1 MKNGKAWVCS
11 KNTNFERVNNSC
23 YMKMGYLCGAQPSLI
38 LDASQIGHFHG
49 IMWEQHTLEVTDRG
63 FLSKDSLAF
72 LNHSSQLC
80 LFQPFT
86 NFLPSTGSI
95 SKYSIDLEI
104 IALSW
109 AFPLV
114 GQSCQVAQHWVFMRE
129 KIICSSELNKV
140 KSRWWLSIPYLLHQC
155 ALTVIPL
162 WTIGVFQSKL
172 LFQLDFDWRFSCWF
186 VRIKVLVKTGDIT
199 FKMWLNEQGRT

>member
-11 KNTNFERVNNSC
+11 KNKNLERVNNSC
-23 YMKMGYLCGAQPSLI
+23 YMKMGYLCEAQPSLI

-63 FLSKDSLAF
+63 FLSKVSLAF
-72 LNHSSQLC
+72 FKSLISTLPLSTFHQLSSIHRINLKIFHRPWNYCTQLG
-80 LFQPFT
+80 FSFSGPV
-86 NFLPSTGSI
+86 
-95 SKYSIDLEI
+95 
-104 IALSW
+104 LS
-109 AFPLV
+109 
-114 GQSCQVAQHWVFMRE
+114 SCPKLSFYER
-129 KIICSSELNKV
+129 KIKCSSELNKV
-140 KSRWWLSIPYLLHQC
+140 RSRWWLSIPYLLHQC